1 MQIAENRVVTLN
13 YTLKDNEGN
22 IIDSADDG
30 SFAYLH
36 GAANIIPGL
45 EHALQGKSAGEE
57 LSVTIE
63 PEQGYG
69 ERNENMTQV
78 VPRKMFET
86 DDEIKIGM
94 QFHAESPDG
103 QPMTVT
109 VIDVNDD
116 EVTIDGNHPLAG
128 TVLNF
133 DLQILDIREATAE
146 EQEHGHV
153 HGAGSHQH

>member
-109 VIDVNDD
+109 VIGVNDD

-153 HGAGSHQH
+153 HGAGGHQH

>member
-153 HGAGSHQH
+153 HGAGGHQH

>member
-1 MQIAENRVVTLN
+1 MQIAENRVITLN

-45 EHALQGKSAGEE
+45 EHALLGKSAGDE
-57 LSVTIE
+57 LSVTVE
-63 PEQGYG
+63 PAQGYG
-69 ERNENMTQV
+69 ERNDSMTQV

-86 DDEIKIGM
+86 DDEIQVGM

-103 QPMTVT
+103 QPMAVT
-109 VIDVNDD
+109 VIKVDDD

-133 DLQILDIREATAE
+133 DVKVLDIREATAE
-146 EQEHGHV
+146 EQEHGHA
-153 HGAGSHQH
+153 HGEGGHKH